1 MMNVIMATLVCV
13 KRRKRSYVF
22 YSTVGIAVRQYNL
35 FFCRLPRMRNVQ
47 PSNLFVLFNFMI
59 VATGFTYLV
68 LWHASWFKI

>member
-1 MMNVIMATLVCV
+1 MNVIMATLVFV

-22 YSTVGIAVRQYNL
+22 YSTLGFAVRQYNL
-35 FFCRLPRMRNVQ
+35 FFCHLPRMRNVQ